1 MYLSRY
7 NIEAIAERVI
17 TAYRKLPDLS
27 GQVVRKVVPEL
38 LVSRLLGL
46 AVEFHTLSPDGTILG
61 LTACD
66 EVEVTVFDNHN
77 RPEYRHMDGKT
88 LFIDNSL
95 ISEDAPV
102 GRYHFTLVHEACHQ
116 IYKMLF
122 SQRYTNEAAKR
133 QIHYCTSYKH
143 ICDWEEWRTN
153 TLTSAV
159 LMPADMVRSNMAAFG
174 LGNHLRMLNKVF
186 APGEYNRFCEMVQY
200 MGVSKQALS
209 IRLKQLGLL
218 EKDYLQDPYA
228 LVDVYPDEHEQQ
240 W

>member
-7 NIEAIAERVI
+7 NIEAIAGRVI

-27 GQVVRKVVPEL
+27 GQVVNKVVPEL

-66 EVEVTVFDNHN
+66 EVEVTVFNNQN
-77 RPEYRHMDGKT
+77 RPEYCYMDGKT

-122 SQRYTNEAAKR
+122 PQRYMNEAAKR
-133 QIHYCTSYKH
+133 QIHYCTSYKR

-186 APGEYNRFCEMVQY
+186 APDEYDRFCEMAQY

-228 LVDVYPDEHEQQ
+228 LVDVYPEEHEQQ